1 MTLDNT
7 RFGSVLA
14 GSMILHVTFFFFLF
28 ALPAGAPAP
37 ELIRIYKIRVVEA
50 PRQPMARWLEVS
62 TQPISELKLES
73 PPLVPEPPPAP
84 PNAKAAAPPLQPPP
98 PKSATPAEAAAPPT
112 PSIATP
118 AQLPALPRQLPAPP
132 TQIPTTQAATAPK
145 LEPPAAVKPVK
156 PVKPAQPGATGPKQ
170 EPSAMEQARLRMEQ
184 SRARMPEP
192 GPAVDAPGSSR
203 APRSRISLRMYKA
216 SVQEEVQRKYKFPGG
231 FDKSLW
237 VRVRLVIARDGAILG
252 ITFLERSGNEHFD
265 RAALLSIRRTKLPP
279 VPDGIEGDSI
289 TQVVLF
295 RP

>member
-1 MTLDNT
+1 
-7 RFGSVLA
+7 
-14 GSMILHVTFFFFLF
+14 
-28 ALPAGAPAP
+28 
-37 ELIRIYKIRVVEA
+37 
-50 PRQPMARWLEVS
+50 
-62 TQPISELKLES
+62 
-73 PPLVPEPPPAP
+73 
-84 PNAKAAAPPLQPPP
+84 
-98 PKSATPAEAAAPPT
+98 
-112 PSIATP
+112 
-118 AQLPALPRQLPAPP
+118 
-132 TQIPTTQAATAPK
+132 
-145 LEPPAAVKPVK
+145 
-156 PVKPAQPGATGPKQ
+156 
-170 EPSAMEQARLRMEQ
+170 MEQARLRMEQ

-192 GPAVDAPGSSR
+192 GPAVDALGSSR

-237 VRVRLVIARDGAILG
+237 VRVRLVIARDGGILG